1 MKVNFPWSAP
11 ENDGPHGPNARDAVA
26 HEGFQQ
32 SWDVEGVA
40 SLASVIAQGE
50 RCGIYML
57 AFTTGEWYVGQA
69 VDVARRFLDHRDTH
83 SDIARVFFKPVE
95 PEYLD
100 QEERRLIGLVETD
113 WGWPVRNIRGASLPK
128 GIADLHD
135 LVAEQDLKKWVLD
148 ASHDI
153 DLGTARAFEDQAR
166 KLATHQSALDEHPRG
181 EDVRRLTAQY
191 LAKAVPAPRATE
203 LEFWSLSC
211 MPDDGYPLV
220 RVNLH
225 WQEVFALF
233 DGPTGV
239 SAAFQ
244 VARTPLVESLFA
256 RLAFRLRHLAV
267 RVTPHA
273 YEPGGADQV
282 RVQADG
288 ADSIERL
295 MGDARF
301 LRAVRTLNSRLMQKG
316 RVNPGNAA
324 SHCAGWVSGL
334 EIERYVGSGST

>member
-1 MKVNFPWSAP
+1 MKLSFPWSTP
-11 ENDGPHGPNARDAVA
+11 DNDGPHGPKARDAVA
-26 HEGFQQ
+26 REGFQQ
-32 SWDVEGVA
+32 SWDVEGVT
-40 SLASVIAQGE
+40 SLASVVAQGE
-50 RCGIYML
+50 RCGIYLL

-69 VDVARRFLDHRDTH
+69 VDVARRFLDHRGKH
-83 SDIARVFFKPVE
+83 PDIARVFFKPVE
-95 PEYLD
+95 PESLD
-100 QEERRLIGLVETD
+100 HEELRLIGLIETT
-113 WGWPVRNIRGASLPK
+113 WGWRVRNLRGASLPK
-128 GIADLHD
+128 GTAELHD
-135 LVAEQDLKKWVLD
+135 LVSEEDLRKWVLD
-148 ASHDI
+148 PSYDV
-153 DLGTARAFEDQAR
+153 DPGTPRTFDDQAR
-166 KLATHQSALDEHPRG
+166 KLAAHQSALDEHPRA
-181 EDVRRLTAQY
+181 EEVRRLTAQF

-211 MPDDGYPLV
+211 MPNDGYPLV

-244 VARTPLVESLFA
+244 VARTPLVESMFA

-282 RVQADG
+282 RVLVDG
-288 ADSIERL
+288 TDAIERL
-295 MGDARF
+295 IEDPRF
-301 LRAVRTLNSRLMQKG
+301 LRAVRTLNSRLMAKG

-334 EIERYVGSGST
+334 EIER